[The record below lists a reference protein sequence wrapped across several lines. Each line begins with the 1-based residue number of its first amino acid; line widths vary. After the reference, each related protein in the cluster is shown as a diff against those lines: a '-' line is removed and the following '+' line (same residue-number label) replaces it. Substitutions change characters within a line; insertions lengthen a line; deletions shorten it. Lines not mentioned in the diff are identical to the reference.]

1 MPIRRGRIKM
11 RNRAVWFLVGIVLV
25 CVLALFG
32 TGLTFAA
39 LHGALGTSVGAQGP
53 VSQDTTALGVT
64 HIYMRHEAFSPARI
78 QVPVGATVTWTNQ
91 DGVSHSVVLS
101 PVVIS
106 ASGGWESG
114 LISSGQSFS
123 YTFTSPG
130 TFRYFCQE
138 HPGIMIGIVTVT

>member
-1 MPIRRGRIKM
+1 M

-78 QVPVGATVTWTNQ
+78 AGACWR
-91 DGVSHSVVLS
+91 HSDLDQ
-101 PVVIS
+101 
-106 ASGGWESG
+106 
-114 LISSGQSFS
+114 SGQRLS
-123 YTFTSPG
+123 
-130 TFRYFCQE
+130 
-138 HPGIMIGIVTVT
+138 